1 MELIQLTILVSALLC
16 SLVAGFVLCFAIIVM
31 PGIRTLGTRDYLKS
45 FKAMDVI
52 IQNNDPLF
60 LAVWLGSAL
69 ALLSFTVLGFWRLE
83 GLDLGLLIFSCL
95 MYLFGVHLPTI
106 TINIP
111 INNRL
116 QSLDLDASTESELRE
131 VEALFESRWLRWNT
145 IRTVVATLT
154 SLMLLLLLLRS

>member
-1 MELIQLTILVSALLC
+1 
-16 SLVAGFVLCFAIIVM
+16 
-31 PGIRTLGTRDYLKS
+31 
-45 FKAMDVI
+45 
-52 IQNNDPLF
+52 
-60 LAVWLGSAL
+60 
-69 ALLSFTVLGFWRLE
+69 
-83 GLDLGLLIFSCL
+83 

-145 IRTVVATLT
+145 IWTVVATLT